1 MTRMQA
7 TVVTVLGCLAVICC
21 GLLIHRSMPKGGH
34 RAKTILCT
42 TFPMWLLTRNVVGDT
57 PGFSVE
63 LLLPAE
69 AGCPHD
75 YVLTPE
81 DLRKI
86 GRADVLV
93 INGLGLDDFA
103 MDAVKRVKPTC
114 AVLDSSKAGGALLPE
129 TDHDS
134 HAGRM
139 NPHLFAGP
147 RESVRLAEG
156 IATMLAARFM
166 EHASLFQTNSADYG
180 DKMGNAGDMLVHAV
194 ASLANKRVMAQHG
207 IFDYMAR
214 DCGLTVDAH
223 LQSHPGQ
230 DPSAAELLKLTRSVR
245 ALGTAAVLAEPQY
258 SDGAARTVAREA
270 GVPCILL
277 DPCATGPANA
287 DADYMVATVRA
298 NAAALQRALGK

>member
-1 MTRMQA
+1 MTRLQA

-21 GLLIHRSMPKGGH
+21 GLLIHRSRPASGGN
-34 RAKTILCT
+34 KTILCT
-42 TFPMWLLTRNVVGDT
+42 TFPMWLLTRNVVGNT

-75 YVLTPE
+75 YVITPE

-86 GRADVLV
+86 ARADVLV
-93 INGLGLDDFA
+93 VNGLGLDDFA
-103 MDAVKRVKPTC
+103 VDAVKRVKPAC
-114 AVLDSSKAGGALLPE
+114 VVLDSSKAAGALLPE

-134 HAGRM
+134 HSGRM

-156 IATMLAARFM
+156 IATMLSARFL
-166 EHASLFQTNSADYG
+166 EHASLFHSNSADYG
-180 DKMGNAGDMLVHAV
+180 DKMGDAGDALVHAV
-194 ASLANKRVMAQHG
+194 AALPNKRVLAQHG
-207 IFDYMAR
+207 IFDYLAR

-223 LQSHPGQ
+223 LQTHPGQ
-230 DPSAAELLKLTRSVR
+230 DPSASELLKLVRTVRS
-245 ALGTAAVLAEPQY
+245 LGTWAVLAEPQY

-287 DADYMVATVRA
+287 DPDYMVAMVRT
-298 NAAALQRALGK
+298 NAAALQRALGR